1 MKNTKTKSIVALA
14 IVLVLTVVF
23 GIVGVTG
30 MSFQGGLWKLLPW
43 LPTTN
48 ADAWPQAIS
57 LGLDLRGG
65 VYVEYSAEAPEGND
79 ANFSDLLDATVSAI
93 QSRLT
98 DKGYAES
105 TVQVLGTSGIRVEI
119 PDVSDPS
126 EILNLIGEPALL
138 EFKDPDGNTFMTG
151 SDVRLAQAAMTQDG
165 QWAIS
170 FQLTSAGT
178 KLFADMTSQNIGKT
192 LGIYLDGE
200 KLMAPTVQSAIT
212 GGSGQITGNF
222 TMDRAQTIAAQ
233 IQSGALPLVLT
244 QQKVDT
250 VSATLGDN
258 ALSTSVFAAIIG
270 IALVMLIMIVR
281 YRLNGVV
288 ASWAL
293 CIYTIVL
300 FWVLAVFPGIQLT
313 LPGIA
318 GIVLGIGMAVDANV
332 VIFERF
338 NEEVRAGRSLKV
350 ALKTGFHNALSA
362 IIDANVT
369 TIIAAIVL
377 MIFGTGSVQ
386 GFAKTLLLGVIVSL
400 FSALLVTRFLMK
412 QFIQLKNW
420 NALSPPAFSL
430 QRRPSNMT
438 IKNYSKQCLMISAGI
453 MVLALLLSLFGMG
466 INVGIDFSGGMSMQY
481 TMGEAVTQSD
491 IEGVLNGI
499 GLKDYAVSVQG
510 TGKDS
515 INIRIKAIDEDGV
528 QGVQASITEA
538 LQAKY
543 PNAAIYGDVNYVGPV
558 AGATLLRNAFLSVL
572 IAALCMLIYIAIRFD
587 FNSGAAAVLGLVH
600 DVLIMLSF
608 MVILRSFVQM
618 NSSFIAAMLTIVGY
632 SINNTI
638 IIFDRI
644 RENARKMPS
653 STPRVDVVNR
663 SIKECLGRTINT
675 TLTTLV
681 TIVCLYIFGVSS
693 IREFALPIIVGIISG
708 VYSANM
714 INGYVWAFLEE
725 KKRAK
730 KAAKA

>member
-1 MKNTKTKSIVALA
+1 
-14 IVLVLTVVF
+14 
-23 GIVGVTG
+23 
-30 MSFQGGLWKLLPW
+30 
-43 LPTTN
+43 
-48 ADAWPQAIS
+48 
-57 LGLDLRGG
+57 
-65 VYVEYSAEAPEGND
+65 
-79 ANFSDLLDATVSAI
+79 
-93 QSRLT
+93 
-98 DKGYAES
+98 
-105 TVQVLGTSGIRVEI
+105 
-119 PDVSDPS
+119 
-126 EILNLIGEPALL
+126 
-138 EFKDPDGNTFMTG
+138 
-151 SDVRLAQAAMTQDG
+151 
-165 QWAIS
+165 
-170 FQLTSAGT
+170 
-178 KLFADMTSQNIGKT
+178 
-192 LGIYLDGE
+192 
-200 KLMAPTVQSAIT
+200 
-212 GGSGQITGNF
+212 
-222 TMDRAQTIAAQ
+222 
-233 IQSGALPLVLT
+233 
-244 QQKVDT
+244 
-250 VSATLGDN
+250 
-258 ALSTSVFAAIIG
+258 
-270 IALVMLIMIVR
+270 
-281 YRLNGVV
+281 
-288 ASWAL
+288 
-293 CIYTIVL
+293 
-300 FWVLAVFPGIQLT
+300 
-313 LPGIA
+313 
-318 GIVLGIGMAVDANV
+318 
-332 VIFERF
+332 
-338 NEEVRAGRSLKV
+338 
-350 ALKTGFHNALSA
+350 
-362 IIDANVT
+362 
-369 TIIAAIVL
+369 
-377 MIFGTGSVQ
+377 
-386 GFAKTLLLGVIVSL
+386 
-400 FSALLVTRFLMK
+400 
-412 QFIQLKNW
+412 
-420 NALSPPAFSL
+420 
-430 QRRPSNMT
+430 MT

-653 STPRVDVVNR
+653 STPRVDVVSR

>member
-1 MKNTKTKSIVALA
+1 
-14 IVLVLTVVF
+14 
-23 GIVGVTG
+23 
-30 MSFQGGLWKLLPW
+30 
-43 LPTTN
+43 
-48 ADAWPQAIS
+48 
-57 LGLDLRGG
+57 
-65 VYVEYSAEAPEGND
+65 
-79 ANFSDLLDATVSAI
+79 
-93 QSRLT
+93 
-98 DKGYAES
+98 
-105 TVQVLGTSGIRVEI
+105 
-119 PDVSDPS
+119 
-126 EILNLIGEPALL
+126 
-138 EFKDPDGNTFMTG
+138 
-151 SDVRLAQAAMTQDG
+151 
-165 QWAIS
+165 
-170 FQLTSAGT
+170 
-178 KLFADMTSQNIGKT
+178 
-192 LGIYLDGE
+192 
-200 KLMAPTVQSAIT
+200 
-212 GGSGQITGNF
+212 
-222 TMDRAQTIAAQ
+222 
-233 IQSGALPLVLT
+233 
-244 QQKVDT
+244 
-250 VSATLGDN
+250 
-258 ALSTSVFAAIIG
+258 
-270 IALVMLIMIVR
+270 
-281 YRLNGVV
+281 
-288 ASWAL
+288 
-293 CIYTIVL
+293 
-300 FWVLAVFPGIQLT
+300 
-313 LPGIA
+313 
-318 GIVLGIGMAVDANV
+318 
-332 VIFERF
+332 
-338 NEEVRAGRSLKV
+338 
-350 ALKTGFHNALSA
+350 
-362 IIDANVT
+362 
-369 TIIAAIVL
+369 
-377 MIFGTGSVQ
+377 
-386 GFAKTLLLGVIVSL
+386 
-400 FSALLVTRFLMK
+400 
-412 QFIQLKNW
+412 
-420 NALSPPAFSL
+420 
-430 QRRPSNMT
+430 MT

-515 INIRIKAIDEDGV
+515 INIRIKAIDEDGM

>member
-1 MKNTKTKSIVALA
+1 
-14 IVLVLTVVF
+14 
-23 GIVGVTG
+23 
-30 MSFQGGLWKLLPW
+30 
-43 LPTTN
+43 
-48 ADAWPQAIS
+48 
-57 LGLDLRGG
+57 
-65 VYVEYSAEAPEGND
+65 
-79 ANFSDLLDATVSAI
+79 
-93 QSRLT
+93 
-98 DKGYAES
+98 
-105 TVQVLGTSGIRVEI
+105 
-119 PDVSDPS
+119 
-126 EILNLIGEPALL
+126 
-138 EFKDPDGNTFMTG
+138 
-151 SDVRLAQAAMTQDG
+151 
-165 QWAIS
+165 
-170 FQLTSAGT
+170 
-178 KLFADMTSQNIGKT
+178 
-192 LGIYLDGE
+192 
-200 KLMAPTVQSAIT
+200 
-212 GGSGQITGNF
+212 
-222 TMDRAQTIAAQ
+222 
-233 IQSGALPLVLT
+233 
-244 QQKVDT
+244 
-250 VSATLGDN
+250 
-258 ALSTSVFAAIIG
+258 
-270 IALVMLIMIVR
+270 
-281 YRLNGVV
+281 
-288 ASWAL
+288 
-293 CIYTIVL
+293 
-300 FWVLAVFPGIQLT
+300 
-313 LPGIA
+313 
-318 GIVLGIGMAVDANV
+318 
-332 VIFERF
+332 
-338 NEEVRAGRSLKV
+338 
-350 ALKTGFHNALSA
+350 
-362 IIDANVT
+362 
-369 TIIAAIVL
+369 
-377 MIFGTGSVQ
+377 
-386 GFAKTLLLGVIVSL
+386 
-400 FSALLVTRFLMK
+400 
-412 QFIQLKNW
+412 
-420 NALSPPAFSL
+420 
-430 QRRPSNMT
+430 MT

-515 INIRIKAIDEDGV
+515 INIRIKAIDEDGA

>member
-1 MKNTKTKSIVALA
+1 
-14 IVLVLTVVF
+14 
-23 GIVGVTG
+23 
-30 MSFQGGLWKLLPW
+30 
-43 LPTTN
+43 
-48 ADAWPQAIS
+48 
-57 LGLDLRGG
+57 
-65 VYVEYSAEAPEGND
+65 
-79 ANFSDLLDATVSAI
+79 
-93 QSRLT
+93 
-98 DKGYAES
+98 
-105 TVQVLGTSGIRVEI
+105 
-119 PDVSDPS
+119 
-126 EILNLIGEPALL
+126 
-138 EFKDPDGNTFMTG
+138 
-151 SDVRLAQAAMTQDG
+151 
-165 QWAIS
+165 
-170 FQLTSAGT
+170 
-178 KLFADMTSQNIGKT
+178 
-192 LGIYLDGE
+192 
-200 KLMAPTVQSAIT
+200 
-212 GGSGQITGNF
+212 
-222 TMDRAQTIAAQ
+222 
-233 IQSGALPLVLT
+233 
-244 QQKVDT
+244 
-250 VSATLGDN
+250 
-258 ALSTSVFAAIIG
+258 
-270 IALVMLIMIVR
+270 
-281 YRLNGVV
+281 
-288 ASWAL
+288 
-293 CIYTIVL
+293 
-300 FWVLAVFPGIQLT
+300 
-313 LPGIA
+313 
-318 GIVLGIGMAVDANV
+318 
-332 VIFERF
+332 
-338 NEEVRAGRSLKV
+338 
-350 ALKTGFHNALSA
+350 
-362 IIDANVT
+362 
-369 TIIAAIVL
+369 
-377 MIFGTGSVQ
+377 
-386 GFAKTLLLGVIVSL
+386 
-400 FSALLVTRFLMK
+400 
-412 QFIQLKNW
+412 
-420 NALSPPAFSL
+420 
-430 QRRPSNMT
+430 MT

-510 TGKDS
+510 SNRDS

-528 QGVQASITEA
+528 QGIQASITEA
-538 LQAKY
+538 LQTKY

-558 AGATLLRNAFLSVL
+558 AGATLLRNAFFSVL

-681 TIVCLYIFGVSS
+681 TIVSLYIFGVSS

>member
-1 MKNTKTKSIVALA
+1 
-14 IVLVLTVVF
+14 
-23 GIVGVTG
+23 
-30 MSFQGGLWKLLPW
+30 
-43 LPTTN
+43 
-48 ADAWPQAIS
+48 
-57 LGLDLRGG
+57 
-65 VYVEYSAEAPEGND
+65 
-79 ANFSDLLDATVSAI
+79 
-93 QSRLT
+93 
-98 DKGYAES
+98 
-105 TVQVLGTSGIRVEI
+105 
-119 PDVSDPS
+119 
-126 EILNLIGEPALL
+126 
-138 EFKDPDGNTFMTG
+138 
-151 SDVRLAQAAMTQDG
+151 
-165 QWAIS
+165 
-170 FQLTSAGT
+170 
-178 KLFADMTSQNIGKT
+178 
-192 LGIYLDGE
+192 
-200 KLMAPTVQSAIT
+200 
-212 GGSGQITGNF
+212 
-222 TMDRAQTIAAQ
+222 
-233 IQSGALPLVLT
+233 
-244 QQKVDT
+244 
-250 VSATLGDN
+250 
-258 ALSTSVFAAIIG
+258 
-270 IALVMLIMIVR
+270 
-281 YRLNGVV
+281 
-288 ASWAL
+288 
-293 CIYTIVL
+293 
-300 FWVLAVFPGIQLT
+300 
-313 LPGIA
+313 
-318 GIVLGIGMAVDANV
+318 
-332 VIFERF
+332 
-338 NEEVRAGRSLKV
+338 
-350 ALKTGFHNALSA
+350 
-362 IIDANVT
+362 
-369 TIIAAIVL
+369 
-377 MIFGTGSVQ
+377 
-386 GFAKTLLLGVIVSL
+386 
-400 FSALLVTRFLMK
+400 
-412 QFIQLKNW
+412 
-420 NALSPPAFSL
+420 
-430 QRRPSNMT
+430 MT

-491 IEGVLNGI
+491 VEGVLNGI

-510 TGKDS
+510 SNRDS

-528 QGVQASITEA
+528 QGIQASITEA
-538 LQAKY
+538 LQTKY

-558 AGATLLRNAFLSVL
+558 AGATLLRNAFFSVL

-725 KKRAK
+725 KKRVK

>member
-1 MKNTKTKSIVALA
+1 M
-14 IVLVLTVVF
+14 TV
-23 GIVGVTG
+23 
-30 MSFQGGLWKLLPW
+30 
-43 LPTTN
+43 
-48 ADAWPQAIS
+48 
-57 LGLDLRGG
+57 
-65 VYVEYSAEAPEGND
+65 
-79 ANFSDLLDATVSAI
+79 
-93 QSRLT
+93 
-98 DKGYAES
+98 
-105 TVQVLGTSGIRVEI
+105 
-119 PDVSDPS
+119 
-126 EILNLIGEPALL
+126 
-138 EFKDPDGNTFMTG
+138 
-151 SDVRLAQAAMTQDG
+151 
-165 QWAIS
+165 
-170 FQLTSAGT
+170 
-178 KLFADMTSQNIGKT
+178 
-192 LGIYLDGE
+192 
-200 KLMAPTVQSAIT
+200 
-212 GGSGQITGNF
+212 
-222 TMDRAQTIAAQ
+222 
-233 IQSGALPLVLT
+233 
-244 QQKVDT
+244 
-250 VSATLGDN
+250 
-258 ALSTSVFAAIIG
+258 
-270 IALVMLIMIVR
+270 
-281 YRLNGVV
+281 
-288 ASWAL
+288 
-293 CIYTIVL
+293 
-300 FWVLAVFPGIQLT
+300 
-313 LPGIA
+313 
-318 GIVLGIGMAVDANV
+318 
-332 VIFERF
+332 
-338 NEEVRAGRSLKV
+338 
-350 ALKTGFHNALSA
+350 
-362 IIDANVT
+362 
-369 TIIAAIVL
+369 
-377 MIFGTGSVQ
+377 
-386 GFAKTLLLGVIVSL
+386 
-400 FSALLVTRFLMK
+400 
-412 QFIQLKNW
+412 
-420 NALSPPAFSL
+420 
-430 QRRPSNMT
+430 
-438 IKNYSKQCLMISAGI
+438 KNYSKQCLMISAGI

-644 RENARKMPS
+644 RENARKMPT

-681 TIVCLYIFGVSS
+681 TIVSLYIFGVSS

-725 KKRAK
+725 KKRVK

>member
-1 MKNTKTKSIVALA
+1 M
-14 IVLVLTVVF
+14 TV
-23 GIVGVTG
+23 
-30 MSFQGGLWKLLPW
+30 
-43 LPTTN
+43 
-48 ADAWPQAIS
+48 
-57 LGLDLRGG
+57 
-65 VYVEYSAEAPEGND
+65 
-79 ANFSDLLDATVSAI
+79 
-93 QSRLT
+93 
-98 DKGYAES
+98 
-105 TVQVLGTSGIRVEI
+105 
-119 PDVSDPS
+119 
-126 EILNLIGEPALL
+126 
-138 EFKDPDGNTFMTG
+138 
-151 SDVRLAQAAMTQDG
+151 
-165 QWAIS
+165 
-170 FQLTSAGT
+170 
-178 KLFADMTSQNIGKT
+178 
-192 LGIYLDGE
+192 
-200 KLMAPTVQSAIT
+200 
-212 GGSGQITGNF
+212 
-222 TMDRAQTIAAQ
+222 
-233 IQSGALPLVLT
+233 
-244 QQKVDT
+244 
-250 VSATLGDN
+250 
-258 ALSTSVFAAIIG
+258 
-270 IALVMLIMIVR
+270 
-281 YRLNGVV
+281 
-288 ASWAL
+288 
-293 CIYTIVL
+293 
-300 FWVLAVFPGIQLT
+300 
-313 LPGIA
+313 
-318 GIVLGIGMAVDANV
+318 
-332 VIFERF
+332 
-338 NEEVRAGRSLKV
+338 
-350 ALKTGFHNALSA
+350 
-362 IIDANVT
+362 
-369 TIIAAIVL
+369 
-377 MIFGTGSVQ
+377 
-386 GFAKTLLLGVIVSL
+386 
-400 FSALLVTRFLMK
+400 
-412 QFIQLKNW
+412 
-420 NALSPPAFSL
+420 
-430 QRRPSNMT
+430 
-438 IKNYSKQCLMISAGI
+438 KNYSKQCLMISAGI

-510 TGKDS
+510 SNRDS

-528 QGVQASITEA
+528 QGIQASITEA
-538 LQAKY
+538 LQTKY

-644 RENARKMPS
+644 RENARKMPT

>member
-1 MKNTKTKSIVALA
+1 
-14 IVLVLTVVF
+14 
-23 GIVGVTG
+23 
-30 MSFQGGLWKLLPW
+30 
-43 LPTTN
+43 
-48 ADAWPQAIS
+48 
-57 LGLDLRGG
+57 
-65 VYVEYSAEAPEGND
+65 
-79 ANFSDLLDATVSAI
+79 
-93 QSRLT
+93 
-98 DKGYAES
+98 
-105 TVQVLGTSGIRVEI
+105 
-119 PDVSDPS
+119 
-126 EILNLIGEPALL
+126 
-138 EFKDPDGNTFMTG
+138 
-151 SDVRLAQAAMTQDG
+151 
-165 QWAIS
+165 
-170 FQLTSAGT
+170 
-178 KLFADMTSQNIGKT
+178 
-192 LGIYLDGE
+192 
-200 KLMAPTVQSAIT
+200 
-212 GGSGQITGNF
+212 
-222 TMDRAQTIAAQ
+222 
-233 IQSGALPLVLT
+233 
-244 QQKVDT
+244 
-250 VSATLGDN
+250 
-258 ALSTSVFAAIIG
+258 
-270 IALVMLIMIVR
+270 
-281 YRLNGVV
+281 
-288 ASWAL
+288 
-293 CIYTIVL
+293 
-300 FWVLAVFPGIQLT
+300 
-313 LPGIA
+313 
-318 GIVLGIGMAVDANV
+318 
-332 VIFERF
+332 
-338 NEEVRAGRSLKV
+338 
-350 ALKTGFHNALSA
+350 
-362 IIDANVT
+362 
-369 TIIAAIVL
+369 
-377 MIFGTGSVQ
+377 
-386 GFAKTLLLGVIVSL
+386 
-400 FSALLVTRFLMK
+400 
-412 QFIQLKNW
+412 
-420 NALSPPAFSL
+420 
-430 QRRPSNMT
+430 MT

-466 INVGIDFSGGMSMQY
+466 INVGIDFSDGMSMQY

-681 TIVCLYIFGVSS
+681 TIVSLYIFGVSS

>member
-1 MKNTKTKSIVALA
+1 
-14 IVLVLTVVF
+14 
-23 GIVGVTG
+23 
-30 MSFQGGLWKLLPW
+30 
-43 LPTTN
+43 
-48 ADAWPQAIS
+48 
-57 LGLDLRGG
+57 
-65 VYVEYSAEAPEGND
+65 
-79 ANFSDLLDATVSAI
+79 
-93 QSRLT
+93 
-98 DKGYAES
+98 
-105 TVQVLGTSGIRVEI
+105 
-119 PDVSDPS
+119 
-126 EILNLIGEPALL
+126 
-138 EFKDPDGNTFMTG
+138 
-151 SDVRLAQAAMTQDG
+151 
-165 QWAIS
+165 
-170 FQLTSAGT
+170 
-178 KLFADMTSQNIGKT
+178 
-192 LGIYLDGE
+192 
-200 KLMAPTVQSAIT
+200 
-212 GGSGQITGNF
+212 
-222 TMDRAQTIAAQ
+222 
-233 IQSGALPLVLT
+233 
-244 QQKVDT
+244 
-250 VSATLGDN
+250 
-258 ALSTSVFAAIIG
+258 
-270 IALVMLIMIVR
+270 
-281 YRLNGVV
+281 
-288 ASWAL
+288 
-293 CIYTIVL
+293 
-300 FWVLAVFPGIQLT
+300 
-313 LPGIA
+313 
-318 GIVLGIGMAVDANV
+318 
-332 VIFERF
+332 
-338 NEEVRAGRSLKV
+338 
-350 ALKTGFHNALSA
+350 
-362 IIDANVT
+362 
-369 TIIAAIVL
+369 
-377 MIFGTGSVQ
+377 
-386 GFAKTLLLGVIVSL
+386 
-400 FSALLVTRFLMK
+400 
-412 QFIQLKNW
+412 
-420 NALSPPAFSL
+420 
-430 QRRPSNMT
+430 MT

-491 IEGVLNGI
+491 VEGVLNGM
-499 GLKDYAVSVQG
+499 GLSDYAVSVQG
-510 TGKDS
+510 SNRDS

-538 LQAKY
+538 LQTKY

-558 AGATLLRNAFLSVL
+558 AGATLLRNAFFSVL

>member
-1 MKNTKTKSIVALA
+1 
-14 IVLVLTVVF
+14 
-23 GIVGVTG
+23 
-30 MSFQGGLWKLLPW
+30 
-43 LPTTN
+43 
-48 ADAWPQAIS
+48 
-57 LGLDLRGG
+57 
-65 VYVEYSAEAPEGND
+65 
-79 ANFSDLLDATVSAI
+79 
-93 QSRLT
+93 
-98 DKGYAES
+98 
-105 TVQVLGTSGIRVEI
+105 
-119 PDVSDPS
+119 
-126 EILNLIGEPALL
+126 
-138 EFKDPDGNTFMTG
+138 
-151 SDVRLAQAAMTQDG
+151 
-165 QWAIS
+165 
-170 FQLTSAGT
+170 
-178 KLFADMTSQNIGKT
+178 
-192 LGIYLDGE
+192 
-200 KLMAPTVQSAIT
+200 
-212 GGSGQITGNF
+212 
-222 TMDRAQTIAAQ
+222 
-233 IQSGALPLVLT
+233 
-244 QQKVDT
+244 
-250 VSATLGDN
+250 
-258 ALSTSVFAAIIG
+258 
-270 IALVMLIMIVR
+270 
-281 YRLNGVV
+281 
-288 ASWAL
+288 
-293 CIYTIVL
+293 
-300 FWVLAVFPGIQLT
+300 
-313 LPGIA
+313 
-318 GIVLGIGMAVDANV
+318 
-332 VIFERF
+332 
-338 NEEVRAGRSLKV
+338 
-350 ALKTGFHNALSA
+350 
-362 IIDANVT
+362 
-369 TIIAAIVL
+369 
-377 MIFGTGSVQ
+377 
-386 GFAKTLLLGVIVSL
+386 
-400 FSALLVTRFLMK
+400 
-412 QFIQLKNW
+412 
-420 NALSPPAFSL
+420 
-430 QRRPSNMT
+430 MT
-438 IKNYSKQCLMISAGI
+438 IKNYSKQCLMISSGI

-466 INVGIDFSGGMSMQY
+466 INVGIDFTGGMSMQY

>member
-1 MKNTKTKSIVALA
+1 
-14 IVLVLTVVF
+14 
-23 GIVGVTG
+23 
-30 MSFQGGLWKLLPW
+30 
-43 LPTTN
+43 
-48 ADAWPQAIS
+48 
-57 LGLDLRGG
+57 
-65 VYVEYSAEAPEGND
+65 
-79 ANFSDLLDATVSAI
+79 
-93 QSRLT
+93 
-98 DKGYAES
+98 
-105 TVQVLGTSGIRVEI
+105 
-119 PDVSDPS
+119 
-126 EILNLIGEPALL
+126 
-138 EFKDPDGNTFMTG
+138 
-151 SDVRLAQAAMTQDG
+151 
-165 QWAIS
+165 
-170 FQLTSAGT
+170 
-178 KLFADMTSQNIGKT
+178 
-192 LGIYLDGE
+192 
-200 KLMAPTVQSAIT
+200 
-212 GGSGQITGNF
+212 
-222 TMDRAQTIAAQ
+222 
-233 IQSGALPLVLT
+233 
-244 QQKVDT
+244 
-250 VSATLGDN
+250 
-258 ALSTSVFAAIIG
+258 
-270 IALVMLIMIVR
+270 
-281 YRLNGVV
+281 
-288 ASWAL
+288 
-293 CIYTIVL
+293 
-300 FWVLAVFPGIQLT
+300 
-313 LPGIA
+313 
-318 GIVLGIGMAVDANV
+318 
-332 VIFERF
+332 
-338 NEEVRAGRSLKV
+338 
-350 ALKTGFHNALSA
+350 
-362 IIDANVT
+362 
-369 TIIAAIVL
+369 
-377 MIFGTGSVQ
+377 
-386 GFAKTLLLGVIVSL
+386 
-400 FSALLVTRFLMK
+400 
-412 QFIQLKNW
+412 
-420 NALSPPAFSL
+420 
-430 QRRPSNMT
+430 MT

-618 NSSFIAAMLTIVGY
+618 YSSFIAAMLTIVGY

-730 KAAKA
+730 KADKA

>member
-1 MKNTKTKSIVALA
+1 M
-14 IVLVLTVVF
+14 TV
-23 GIVGVTG
+23 
-30 MSFQGGLWKLLPW
+30 
-43 LPTTN
+43 
-48 ADAWPQAIS
+48 
-57 LGLDLRGG
+57 
-65 VYVEYSAEAPEGND
+65 
-79 ANFSDLLDATVSAI
+79 
-93 QSRLT
+93 
-98 DKGYAES
+98 
-105 TVQVLGTSGIRVEI
+105 
-119 PDVSDPS
+119 
-126 EILNLIGEPALL
+126 
-138 EFKDPDGNTFMTG
+138 
-151 SDVRLAQAAMTQDG
+151 
-165 QWAIS
+165 
-170 FQLTSAGT
+170 
-178 KLFADMTSQNIGKT
+178 
-192 LGIYLDGE
+192 
-200 KLMAPTVQSAIT
+200 
-212 GGSGQITGNF
+212 
-222 TMDRAQTIAAQ
+222 
-233 IQSGALPLVLT
+233 
-244 QQKVDT
+244 
-250 VSATLGDN
+250 
-258 ALSTSVFAAIIG
+258 
-270 IALVMLIMIVR
+270 
-281 YRLNGVV
+281 
-288 ASWAL
+288 
-293 CIYTIVL
+293 
-300 FWVLAVFPGIQLT
+300 
-313 LPGIA
+313 
-318 GIVLGIGMAVDANV
+318 
-332 VIFERF
+332 
-338 NEEVRAGRSLKV
+338 
-350 ALKTGFHNALSA
+350 
-362 IIDANVT
+362 
-369 TIIAAIVL
+369 
-377 MIFGTGSVQ
+377 
-386 GFAKTLLLGVIVSL
+386 
-400 FSALLVTRFLMK
+400 
-412 QFIQLKNW
+412 
-420 NALSPPAFSL
+420 
-430 QRRPSNMT
+430 
-438 IKNYSKQCLMISAGI
+438 KNYSKQCLMISAGI

-644 RENARKMPS
+644 RENARKMPT

-681 TIVCLYIFGVSS
+681 TIVSLYIFGVSS
-693 IREFALPIIVGIISG
+693 IREFALPIIVGILSG

>member
-1 MKNTKTKSIVALA
+1 
-14 IVLVLTVVF
+14 
-23 GIVGVTG
+23 
-30 MSFQGGLWKLLPW
+30 
-43 LPTTN
+43 
-48 ADAWPQAIS
+48 
-57 LGLDLRGG
+57 
-65 VYVEYSAEAPEGND
+65 
-79 ANFSDLLDATVSAI
+79 
-93 QSRLT
+93 
-98 DKGYAES
+98 
-105 TVQVLGTSGIRVEI
+105 
-119 PDVSDPS
+119 
-126 EILNLIGEPALL
+126 
-138 EFKDPDGNTFMTG
+138 
-151 SDVRLAQAAMTQDG
+151 
-165 QWAIS
+165 
-170 FQLTSAGT
+170 
-178 KLFADMTSQNIGKT
+178 
-192 LGIYLDGE
+192 
-200 KLMAPTVQSAIT
+200 
-212 GGSGQITGNF
+212 
-222 TMDRAQTIAAQ
+222 
-233 IQSGALPLVLT
+233 
-244 QQKVDT
+244 
-250 VSATLGDN
+250 
-258 ALSTSVFAAIIG
+258 
-270 IALVMLIMIVR
+270 
-281 YRLNGVV
+281 
-288 ASWAL
+288 
-293 CIYTIVL
+293 
-300 FWVLAVFPGIQLT
+300 
-313 LPGIA
+313 
-318 GIVLGIGMAVDANV
+318 
-332 VIFERF
+332 
-338 NEEVRAGRSLKV
+338 
-350 ALKTGFHNALSA
+350 
-362 IIDANVT
+362 
-369 TIIAAIVL
+369 
-377 MIFGTGSVQ
+377 
-386 GFAKTLLLGVIVSL
+386 
-400 FSALLVTRFLMK
+400 
-412 QFIQLKNW
+412 
-420 NALSPPAFSL
+420 
-430 QRRPSNMT
+430 MT

-491 IEGVLNGI
+491 VEGVLNGM

>member
-1 MKNTKTKSIVALA
+1 
-14 IVLVLTVVF
+14 
-23 GIVGVTG
+23 
-30 MSFQGGLWKLLPW
+30 
-43 LPTTN
+43 
-48 ADAWPQAIS
+48 
-57 LGLDLRGG
+57 
-65 VYVEYSAEAPEGND
+65 
-79 ANFSDLLDATVSAI
+79 
-93 QSRLT
+93 
-98 DKGYAES
+98 
-105 TVQVLGTSGIRVEI
+105 
-119 PDVSDPS
+119 
-126 EILNLIGEPALL
+126 
-138 EFKDPDGNTFMTG
+138 
-151 SDVRLAQAAMTQDG
+151 
-165 QWAIS
+165 
-170 FQLTSAGT
+170 
-178 KLFADMTSQNIGKT
+178 
-192 LGIYLDGE
+192 
-200 KLMAPTVQSAIT
+200 
-212 GGSGQITGNF
+212 
-222 TMDRAQTIAAQ
+222 
-233 IQSGALPLVLT
+233 
-244 QQKVDT
+244 
-250 VSATLGDN
+250 
-258 ALSTSVFAAIIG
+258 
-270 IALVMLIMIVR
+270 
-281 YRLNGVV
+281 
-288 ASWAL
+288 
-293 CIYTIVL
+293 
-300 FWVLAVFPGIQLT
+300 
-313 LPGIA
+313 
-318 GIVLGIGMAVDANV
+318 
-332 VIFERF
+332 
-338 NEEVRAGRSLKV
+338 
-350 ALKTGFHNALSA
+350 
-362 IIDANVT
+362 
-369 TIIAAIVL
+369 
-377 MIFGTGSVQ
+377 
-386 GFAKTLLLGVIVSL
+386 
-400 FSALLVTRFLMK
+400 
-412 QFIQLKNW
+412 
-420 NALSPPAFSL
+420 
-430 QRRPSNMT
+430 MT

-491 IEGVLNGI
+491 VEGVLNGM

-510 TGKDS
+510 NSRDS

-644 RENARKMPS
+644 RENARKMPT

>member
-1 MKNTKTKSIVALA
+1 
-14 IVLVLTVVF
+14 
-23 GIVGVTG
+23 
-30 MSFQGGLWKLLPW
+30 
-43 LPTTN
+43 
-48 ADAWPQAIS
+48 
-57 LGLDLRGG
+57 
-65 VYVEYSAEAPEGND
+65 
-79 ANFSDLLDATVSAI
+79 
-93 QSRLT
+93 
-98 DKGYAES
+98 
-105 TVQVLGTSGIRVEI
+105 
-119 PDVSDPS
+119 
-126 EILNLIGEPALL
+126 
-138 EFKDPDGNTFMTG
+138 
-151 SDVRLAQAAMTQDG
+151 
-165 QWAIS
+165 
-170 FQLTSAGT
+170 
-178 KLFADMTSQNIGKT
+178 
-192 LGIYLDGE
+192 
-200 KLMAPTVQSAIT
+200 
-212 GGSGQITGNF
+212 
-222 TMDRAQTIAAQ
+222 
-233 IQSGALPLVLT
+233 
-244 QQKVDT
+244 
-250 VSATLGDN
+250 
-258 ALSTSVFAAIIG
+258 
-270 IALVMLIMIVR
+270 
-281 YRLNGVV
+281 
-288 ASWAL
+288 
-293 CIYTIVL
+293 
-300 FWVLAVFPGIQLT
+300 
-313 LPGIA
+313 
-318 GIVLGIGMAVDANV
+318 
-332 VIFERF
+332 
-338 NEEVRAGRSLKV
+338 
-350 ALKTGFHNALSA
+350 
-362 IIDANVT
+362 
-369 TIIAAIVL
+369 
-377 MIFGTGSVQ
+377 
-386 GFAKTLLLGVIVSL
+386 
-400 FSALLVTRFLMK
+400 
-412 QFIQLKNW
+412 
-420 NALSPPAFSL
+420 
-430 QRRPSNMT
+430 MT

-572 IAALCMLIYIAIRFD
+572 ITALCMLIYIAIRFD

>member
-1 MKNTKTKSIVALA
+1 
-14 IVLVLTVVF
+14 
-23 GIVGVTG
+23 
-30 MSFQGGLWKLLPW
+30 
-43 LPTTN
+43 
-48 ADAWPQAIS
+48 
-57 LGLDLRGG
+57 
-65 VYVEYSAEAPEGND
+65 
-79 ANFSDLLDATVSAI
+79 
-93 QSRLT
+93 
-98 DKGYAES
+98 
-105 TVQVLGTSGIRVEI
+105 
-119 PDVSDPS
+119 
-126 EILNLIGEPALL
+126 
-138 EFKDPDGNTFMTG
+138 
-151 SDVRLAQAAMTQDG
+151 
-165 QWAIS
+165 
-170 FQLTSAGT
+170 
-178 KLFADMTSQNIGKT
+178 
-192 LGIYLDGE
+192 
-200 KLMAPTVQSAIT
+200 
-212 GGSGQITGNF
+212 
-222 TMDRAQTIAAQ
+222 
-233 IQSGALPLVLT
+233 
-244 QQKVDT
+244 
-250 VSATLGDN
+250 
-258 ALSTSVFAAIIG
+258 
-270 IALVMLIMIVR
+270 
-281 YRLNGVV
+281 
-288 ASWAL
+288 
-293 CIYTIVL
+293 
-300 FWVLAVFPGIQLT
+300 
-313 LPGIA
+313 
-318 GIVLGIGMAVDANV
+318 
-332 VIFERF
+332 
-338 NEEVRAGRSLKV
+338 
-350 ALKTGFHNALSA
+350 
-362 IIDANVT
+362 
-369 TIIAAIVL
+369 
-377 MIFGTGSVQ
+377 
-386 GFAKTLLLGVIVSL
+386 
-400 FSALLVTRFLMK
+400 
-412 QFIQLKNW
+412 
-420 NALSPPAFSL
+420 
-430 QRRPSNMT
+430 MT

-515 INIRIKAIDEDGV
+515 INIRIRAIDEDGV

>member
-1 MKNTKTKSIVALA
+1 
-14 IVLVLTVVF
+14 
-23 GIVGVTG
+23 
-30 MSFQGGLWKLLPW
+30 
-43 LPTTN
+43 
-48 ADAWPQAIS
+48 
-57 LGLDLRGG
+57 
-65 VYVEYSAEAPEGND
+65 
-79 ANFSDLLDATVSAI
+79 
-93 QSRLT
+93 
-98 DKGYAES
+98 
-105 TVQVLGTSGIRVEI
+105 
-119 PDVSDPS
+119 
-126 EILNLIGEPALL
+126 
-138 EFKDPDGNTFMTG
+138 
-151 SDVRLAQAAMTQDG
+151 
-165 QWAIS
+165 
-170 FQLTSAGT
+170 
-178 KLFADMTSQNIGKT
+178 
-192 LGIYLDGE
+192 
-200 KLMAPTVQSAIT
+200 
-212 GGSGQITGNF
+212 
-222 TMDRAQTIAAQ
+222 
-233 IQSGALPLVLT
+233 
-244 QQKVDT
+244 
-250 VSATLGDN
+250 
-258 ALSTSVFAAIIG
+258 
-270 IALVMLIMIVR
+270 
-281 YRLNGVV
+281 
-288 ASWAL
+288 
-293 CIYTIVL
+293 
-300 FWVLAVFPGIQLT
+300 
-313 LPGIA
+313 
-318 GIVLGIGMAVDANV
+318 
-332 VIFERF
+332 
-338 NEEVRAGRSLKV
+338 
-350 ALKTGFHNALSA
+350 
-362 IIDANVT
+362 
-369 TIIAAIVL
+369 
-377 MIFGTGSVQ
+377 
-386 GFAKTLLLGVIVSL
+386 
-400 FSALLVTRFLMK
+400 
-412 QFIQLKNW
+412 
-420 NALSPPAFSL
+420 
-430 QRRPSNMT
+430 MT

-725 KKRAK
+725 KKRVR

>member
-1 MKNTKTKSIVALA
+1 
-14 IVLVLTVVF
+14 
-23 GIVGVTG
+23 
-30 MSFQGGLWKLLPW
+30 
-43 LPTTN
+43 
-48 ADAWPQAIS
+48 
-57 LGLDLRGG
+57 
-65 VYVEYSAEAPEGND
+65 
-79 ANFSDLLDATVSAI
+79 
-93 QSRLT
+93 
-98 DKGYAES
+98 
-105 TVQVLGTSGIRVEI
+105 
-119 PDVSDPS
+119 
-126 EILNLIGEPALL
+126 
-138 EFKDPDGNTFMTG
+138 
-151 SDVRLAQAAMTQDG
+151 
-165 QWAIS
+165 
-170 FQLTSAGT
+170 
-178 KLFADMTSQNIGKT
+178 
-192 LGIYLDGE
+192 
-200 KLMAPTVQSAIT
+200 
-212 GGSGQITGNF
+212 
-222 TMDRAQTIAAQ
+222 
-233 IQSGALPLVLT
+233 
-244 QQKVDT
+244 
-250 VSATLGDN
+250 
-258 ALSTSVFAAIIG
+258 
-270 IALVMLIMIVR
+270 
-281 YRLNGVV
+281 
-288 ASWAL
+288 
-293 CIYTIVL
+293 
-300 FWVLAVFPGIQLT
+300 
-313 LPGIA
+313 
-318 GIVLGIGMAVDANV
+318 
-332 VIFERF
+332 
-338 NEEVRAGRSLKV
+338 
-350 ALKTGFHNALSA
+350 
-362 IIDANVT
+362 
-369 TIIAAIVL
+369 
-377 MIFGTGSVQ
+377 
-386 GFAKTLLLGVIVSL
+386 
-400 FSALLVTRFLMK
+400 
-412 QFIQLKNW
+412 
-420 NALSPPAFSL
+420 
-430 QRRPSNMT
+430 MT

-600 DVLIMLSF
+600 DVLIMLYF
-608 MVILRSFVQM
+608 MVILRSLVQM

>member
-1 MKNTKTKSIVALA
+1 
-14 IVLVLTVVF
+14 
-23 GIVGVTG
+23 
-30 MSFQGGLWKLLPW
+30 
-43 LPTTN
+43 
-48 ADAWPQAIS
+48 
-57 LGLDLRGG
+57 
-65 VYVEYSAEAPEGND
+65 
-79 ANFSDLLDATVSAI
+79 
-93 QSRLT
+93 
-98 DKGYAES
+98 
-105 TVQVLGTSGIRVEI
+105 
-119 PDVSDPS
+119 
-126 EILNLIGEPALL
+126 
-138 EFKDPDGNTFMTG
+138 
-151 SDVRLAQAAMTQDG
+151 
-165 QWAIS
+165 
-170 FQLTSAGT
+170 
-178 KLFADMTSQNIGKT
+178 
-192 LGIYLDGE
+192 
-200 KLMAPTVQSAIT
+200 
-212 GGSGQITGNF
+212 
-222 TMDRAQTIAAQ
+222 
-233 IQSGALPLVLT
+233 
-244 QQKVDT
+244 
-250 VSATLGDN
+250 
-258 ALSTSVFAAIIG
+258 
-270 IALVMLIMIVR
+270 
-281 YRLNGVV
+281 
-288 ASWAL
+288 
-293 CIYTIVL
+293 
-300 FWVLAVFPGIQLT
+300 
-313 LPGIA
+313 
-318 GIVLGIGMAVDANV
+318 
-332 VIFERF
+332 
-338 NEEVRAGRSLKV
+338 
-350 ALKTGFHNALSA
+350 
-362 IIDANVT
+362 
-369 TIIAAIVL
+369 
-377 MIFGTGSVQ
+377 
-386 GFAKTLLLGVIVSL
+386 
-400 FSALLVTRFLMK
+400 
-412 QFIQLKNW
+412 
-420 NALSPPAFSL
+420 
-430 QRRPSNMT
+430 MT

-618 NSSFIAAMLTIVGY
+618 NSSFIAAMMTIVGY

>member
-1 MKNTKTKSIVALA
+1 
-14 IVLVLTVVF
+14 
-23 GIVGVTG
+23 
-30 MSFQGGLWKLLPW
+30 
-43 LPTTN
+43 
-48 ADAWPQAIS
+48 
-57 LGLDLRGG
+57 
-65 VYVEYSAEAPEGND
+65 
-79 ANFSDLLDATVSAI
+79 
-93 QSRLT
+93 
-98 DKGYAES
+98 
-105 TVQVLGTSGIRVEI
+105 
-119 PDVSDPS
+119 
-126 EILNLIGEPALL
+126 
-138 EFKDPDGNTFMTG
+138 
-151 SDVRLAQAAMTQDG
+151 
-165 QWAIS
+165 
-170 FQLTSAGT
+170 
-178 KLFADMTSQNIGKT
+178 
-192 LGIYLDGE
+192 
-200 KLMAPTVQSAIT
+200 
-212 GGSGQITGNF
+212 
-222 TMDRAQTIAAQ
+222 
-233 IQSGALPLVLT
+233 
-244 QQKVDT
+244 
-250 VSATLGDN
+250 
-258 ALSTSVFAAIIG
+258 
-270 IALVMLIMIVR
+270 
-281 YRLNGVV
+281 
-288 ASWAL
+288 
-293 CIYTIVL
+293 
-300 FWVLAVFPGIQLT
+300 
-313 LPGIA
+313 
-318 GIVLGIGMAVDANV
+318 
-332 VIFERF
+332 
-338 NEEVRAGRSLKV
+338 
-350 ALKTGFHNALSA
+350 
-362 IIDANVT
+362 
-369 TIIAAIVL
+369 
-377 MIFGTGSVQ
+377 
-386 GFAKTLLLGVIVSL
+386 
-400 FSALLVTRFLMK
+400 
-412 QFIQLKNW
+412 
-420 NALSPPAFSL
+420 
-430 QRRPSNMT
+430 MT

-481 TMGEAVTQSD
+481 TMGEAFTQSD

>member
-1 MKNTKTKSIVALA
+1 M
-14 IVLVLTVVF
+14 TV
-23 GIVGVTG
+23 
-30 MSFQGGLWKLLPW
+30 
-43 LPTTN
+43 
-48 ADAWPQAIS
+48 
-57 LGLDLRGG
+57 
-65 VYVEYSAEAPEGND
+65 
-79 ANFSDLLDATVSAI
+79 
-93 QSRLT
+93 
-98 DKGYAES
+98 
-105 TVQVLGTSGIRVEI
+105 
-119 PDVSDPS
+119 
-126 EILNLIGEPALL
+126 
-138 EFKDPDGNTFMTG
+138 
-151 SDVRLAQAAMTQDG
+151 
-165 QWAIS
+165 
-170 FQLTSAGT
+170 
-178 KLFADMTSQNIGKT
+178 
-192 LGIYLDGE
+192 
-200 KLMAPTVQSAIT
+200 
-212 GGSGQITGNF
+212 
-222 TMDRAQTIAAQ
+222 
-233 IQSGALPLVLT
+233 
-244 QQKVDT
+244 
-250 VSATLGDN
+250 
-258 ALSTSVFAAIIG
+258 
-270 IALVMLIMIVR
+270 
-281 YRLNGVV
+281 
-288 ASWAL
+288 
-293 CIYTIVL
+293 
-300 FWVLAVFPGIQLT
+300 
-313 LPGIA
+313 
-318 GIVLGIGMAVDANV
+318 
-332 VIFERF
+332 
-338 NEEVRAGRSLKV
+338 
-350 ALKTGFHNALSA
+350 
-362 IIDANVT
+362 
-369 TIIAAIVL
+369 
-377 MIFGTGSVQ
+377 
-386 GFAKTLLLGVIVSL
+386 
-400 FSALLVTRFLMK
+400 
-412 QFIQLKNW
+412 
-420 NALSPPAFSL
+420 
-430 QRRPSNMT
+430 
-438 IKNYSKQCLMISAGI
+438 KNYSKQCLMISAGI

-510 TGKDS
+510 SNRDS

-558 AGATLLRNAFLSVL
+558 AGATLLRNAFFSVL

-725 KKRAK
+725 KKRAR

>member
-1 MKNTKTKSIVALA
+1 
-14 IVLVLTVVF
+14 
-23 GIVGVTG
+23 
-30 MSFQGGLWKLLPW
+30 
-43 LPTTN
+43 
-48 ADAWPQAIS
+48 
-57 LGLDLRGG
+57 
-65 VYVEYSAEAPEGND
+65 
-79 ANFSDLLDATVSAI
+79 
-93 QSRLT
+93 
-98 DKGYAES
+98 
-105 TVQVLGTSGIRVEI
+105 
-119 PDVSDPS
+119 
-126 EILNLIGEPALL
+126 
-138 EFKDPDGNTFMTG
+138 
-151 SDVRLAQAAMTQDG
+151 
-165 QWAIS
+165 
-170 FQLTSAGT
+170 
-178 KLFADMTSQNIGKT
+178 
-192 LGIYLDGE
+192 
-200 KLMAPTVQSAIT
+200 
-212 GGSGQITGNF
+212 
-222 TMDRAQTIAAQ
+222 
-233 IQSGALPLVLT
+233 
-244 QQKVDT
+244 
-250 VSATLGDN
+250 
-258 ALSTSVFAAIIG
+258 
-270 IALVMLIMIVR
+270 
-281 YRLNGVV
+281 
-288 ASWAL
+288 
-293 CIYTIVL
+293 
-300 FWVLAVFPGIQLT
+300 
-313 LPGIA
+313 
-318 GIVLGIGMAVDANV
+318 
-332 VIFERF
+332 
-338 NEEVRAGRSLKV
+338 
-350 ALKTGFHNALSA
+350 
-362 IIDANVT
+362 
-369 TIIAAIVL
+369 
-377 MIFGTGSVQ
+377 
-386 GFAKTLLLGVIVSL
+386 
-400 FSALLVTRFLMK
+400 
-412 QFIQLKNW
+412 
-420 NALSPPAFSL
+420 
-430 QRRPSNMT
+430 MT

-693 IREFALPIIVGIISG
+693 IREFALPIIVGSISG

>member
-1 MKNTKTKSIVALA
+1 
-14 IVLVLTVVF
+14 
-23 GIVGVTG
+23 
-30 MSFQGGLWKLLPW
+30 
-43 LPTTN
+43 
-48 ADAWPQAIS
+48 
-57 LGLDLRGG
+57 
-65 VYVEYSAEAPEGND
+65 
-79 ANFSDLLDATVSAI
+79 
-93 QSRLT
+93 
-98 DKGYAES
+98 
-105 TVQVLGTSGIRVEI
+105 
-119 PDVSDPS
+119 
-126 EILNLIGEPALL
+126 
-138 EFKDPDGNTFMTG
+138 
-151 SDVRLAQAAMTQDG
+151 
-165 QWAIS
+165 
-170 FQLTSAGT
+170 
-178 KLFADMTSQNIGKT
+178 
-192 LGIYLDGE
+192 
-200 KLMAPTVQSAIT
+200 
-212 GGSGQITGNF
+212 
-222 TMDRAQTIAAQ
+222 
-233 IQSGALPLVLT
+233 
-244 QQKVDT
+244 
-250 VSATLGDN
+250 
-258 ALSTSVFAAIIG
+258 
-270 IALVMLIMIVR
+270 
-281 YRLNGVV
+281 
-288 ASWAL
+288 
-293 CIYTIVL
+293 
-300 FWVLAVFPGIQLT
+300 
-313 LPGIA
+313 
-318 GIVLGIGMAVDANV
+318 
-332 VIFERF
+332 
-338 NEEVRAGRSLKV
+338 
-350 ALKTGFHNALSA
+350 
-362 IIDANVT
+362 
-369 TIIAAIVL
+369 
-377 MIFGTGSVQ
+377 
-386 GFAKTLLLGVIVSL
+386 
-400 FSALLVTRFLMK
+400 
-412 QFIQLKNW
+412 
-420 NALSPPAFSL
+420 
-430 QRRPSNMT
+430 MT

-587 FNSGAAAVLGLVH
+587 SGAAAVLGLVH

>member
-1 MKNTKTKSIVALA
+1 
-14 IVLVLTVVF
+14 
-23 GIVGVTG
+23 
-30 MSFQGGLWKLLPW
+30 
-43 LPTTN
+43 
-48 ADAWPQAIS
+48 
-57 LGLDLRGG
+57 
-65 VYVEYSAEAPEGND
+65 
-79 ANFSDLLDATVSAI
+79 
-93 QSRLT
+93 
-98 DKGYAES
+98 
-105 TVQVLGTSGIRVEI
+105 
-119 PDVSDPS
+119 
-126 EILNLIGEPALL
+126 
-138 EFKDPDGNTFMTG
+138 
-151 SDVRLAQAAMTQDG
+151 
-165 QWAIS
+165 
-170 FQLTSAGT
+170 
-178 KLFADMTSQNIGKT
+178 
-192 LGIYLDGE
+192 
-200 KLMAPTVQSAIT
+200 
-212 GGSGQITGNF
+212 
-222 TMDRAQTIAAQ
+222 
-233 IQSGALPLVLT
+233 
-244 QQKVDT
+244 
-250 VSATLGDN
+250 
-258 ALSTSVFAAIIG
+258 
-270 IALVMLIMIVR
+270 
-281 YRLNGVV
+281 
-288 ASWAL
+288 
-293 CIYTIVL
+293 
-300 FWVLAVFPGIQLT
+300 
-313 LPGIA
+313 
-318 GIVLGIGMAVDANV
+318 
-332 VIFERF
+332 
-338 NEEVRAGRSLKV
+338 
-350 ALKTGFHNALSA
+350 
-362 IIDANVT
+362 
-369 TIIAAIVL
+369 
-377 MIFGTGSVQ
+377 
-386 GFAKTLLLGVIVSL
+386 
-400 FSALLVTRFLMK
+400 
-412 QFIQLKNW
+412 
-420 NALSPPAFSL
+420 
-430 QRRPSNMT
+430 MT

-528 QGVQASITEA
+528 QGIQASITEA

-725 KKRAK
+725 KKRVK

>member
-1 MKNTKTKSIVALA
+1 
-14 IVLVLTVVF
+14 
-23 GIVGVTG
+23 
-30 MSFQGGLWKLLPW
+30 
-43 LPTTN
+43 
-48 ADAWPQAIS
+48 
-57 LGLDLRGG
+57 
-65 VYVEYSAEAPEGND
+65 
-79 ANFSDLLDATVSAI
+79 
-93 QSRLT
+93 
-98 DKGYAES
+98 
-105 TVQVLGTSGIRVEI
+105 
-119 PDVSDPS
+119 
-126 EILNLIGEPALL
+126 
-138 EFKDPDGNTFMTG
+138 
-151 SDVRLAQAAMTQDG
+151 
-165 QWAIS
+165 
-170 FQLTSAGT
+170 
-178 KLFADMTSQNIGKT
+178 
-192 LGIYLDGE
+192 
-200 KLMAPTVQSAIT
+200 
-212 GGSGQITGNF
+212 
-222 TMDRAQTIAAQ
+222 
-233 IQSGALPLVLT
+233 
-244 QQKVDT
+244 
-250 VSATLGDN
+250 
-258 ALSTSVFAAIIG
+258 
-270 IALVMLIMIVR
+270 
-281 YRLNGVV
+281 
-288 ASWAL
+288 
-293 CIYTIVL
+293 
-300 FWVLAVFPGIQLT
+300 
-313 LPGIA
+313 
-318 GIVLGIGMAVDANV
+318 
-332 VIFERF
+332 
-338 NEEVRAGRSLKV
+338 
-350 ALKTGFHNALSA
+350 
-362 IIDANVT
+362 
-369 TIIAAIVL
+369 
-377 MIFGTGSVQ
+377 
-386 GFAKTLLLGVIVSL
+386 
-400 FSALLVTRFLMK
+400 
-412 QFIQLKNW
+412 
-420 NALSPPAFSL
+420 
-430 QRRPSNMT
+430 MT

-481 TMGEAVTQSD
+481 IMGEAVTQSD

-653 STPRVDVVNR
+653 SMPRVDVVNR

>member
-1 MKNTKTKSIVALA
+1 
-14 IVLVLTVVF
+14 
-23 GIVGVTG
+23 
-30 MSFQGGLWKLLPW
+30 
-43 LPTTN
+43 
-48 ADAWPQAIS
+48 
-57 LGLDLRGG
+57 
-65 VYVEYSAEAPEGND
+65 
-79 ANFSDLLDATVSAI
+79 
-93 QSRLT
+93 
-98 DKGYAES
+98 
-105 TVQVLGTSGIRVEI
+105 
-119 PDVSDPS
+119 
-126 EILNLIGEPALL
+126 
-138 EFKDPDGNTFMTG
+138 
-151 SDVRLAQAAMTQDG
+151 
-165 QWAIS
+165 
-170 FQLTSAGT
+170 
-178 KLFADMTSQNIGKT
+178 
-192 LGIYLDGE
+192 
-200 KLMAPTVQSAIT
+200 
-212 GGSGQITGNF
+212 
-222 TMDRAQTIAAQ
+222 
-233 IQSGALPLVLT
+233 
-244 QQKVDT
+244 
-250 VSATLGDN
+250 
-258 ALSTSVFAAIIG
+258 
-270 IALVMLIMIVR
+270 
-281 YRLNGVV
+281 
-288 ASWAL
+288 
-293 CIYTIVL
+293 
-300 FWVLAVFPGIQLT
+300 
-313 LPGIA
+313 
-318 GIVLGIGMAVDANV
+318 
-332 VIFERF
+332 
-338 NEEVRAGRSLKV
+338 
-350 ALKTGFHNALSA
+350 
-362 IIDANVT
+362 
-369 TIIAAIVL
+369 
-377 MIFGTGSVQ
+377 
-386 GFAKTLLLGVIVSL
+386 
-400 FSALLVTRFLMK
+400 
-412 QFIQLKNW
+412 
-420 NALSPPAFSL
+420 
-430 QRRPSNMT
+430 MT

-510 TGKDS
+510 SNRDS

-528 QGVQASITEA
+528 QGIQASITEA
-538 LQAKY
+538 LQTKY

-725 KKRAK
+725 KKRAR

>member
-1 MKNTKTKSIVALA
+1 
-14 IVLVLTVVF
+14 
-23 GIVGVTG
+23 
-30 MSFQGGLWKLLPW
+30 
-43 LPTTN
+43 
-48 ADAWPQAIS
+48 
-57 LGLDLRGG
+57 
-65 VYVEYSAEAPEGND
+65 
-79 ANFSDLLDATVSAI
+79 
-93 QSRLT
+93 
-98 DKGYAES
+98 
-105 TVQVLGTSGIRVEI
+105 
-119 PDVSDPS
+119 
-126 EILNLIGEPALL
+126 
-138 EFKDPDGNTFMTG
+138 
-151 SDVRLAQAAMTQDG
+151 
-165 QWAIS
+165 
-170 FQLTSAGT
+170 
-178 KLFADMTSQNIGKT
+178 
-192 LGIYLDGE
+192 
-200 KLMAPTVQSAIT
+200 
-212 GGSGQITGNF
+212 
-222 TMDRAQTIAAQ
+222 
-233 IQSGALPLVLT
+233 
-244 QQKVDT
+244 
-250 VSATLGDN
+250 
-258 ALSTSVFAAIIG
+258 
-270 IALVMLIMIVR
+270 
-281 YRLNGVV
+281 
-288 ASWAL
+288 
-293 CIYTIVL
+293 
-300 FWVLAVFPGIQLT
+300 
-313 LPGIA
+313 
-318 GIVLGIGMAVDANV
+318 
-332 VIFERF
+332 
-338 NEEVRAGRSLKV
+338 
-350 ALKTGFHNALSA
+350 
-362 IIDANVT
+362 
-369 TIIAAIVL
+369 
-377 MIFGTGSVQ
+377 
-386 GFAKTLLLGVIVSL
+386 
-400 FSALLVTRFLMK
+400 
-412 QFIQLKNW
+412 
-420 NALSPPAFSL
+420 
-430 QRRPSNMT
+430 MT

-730 KAAKA
+730 KAAE